1 MLNLNSIDFFLFFGL
16 VYLLY
21 ITCKD
26 YGKQN
31 LVLLIA
37 SGLFYAS
44 FHIYFLLI
52 LFASSILDY
61 FLSHFMGKE
70 NPRRKW
76 AFIAGITLNLLL
88 LGVFKYYNFFIQN
101 WSELLCLLGFN
112 PNLPVLK
119 IILPVGISFY
129 TFQKIAYLSDVY
141 TAKIE
146 PVREF
151 TVYLLFV
158 SFFPKILAGPIESS
172 RHFLPQLQKK
182 RPIGRDDLRIGF
194 LWLITGCFLKMVVS
208 DSLAPLVDR
217 AFGHP
222 GEVTGITFLLAI
234 LAFSLQI
241 YADFAGYT
249 LLARGLS
256 RLMGFHLMEN
266 FNTPYFS
273 RHPREFWRRWHISL
287 SLWLREYLYIP
298 LGGNRQGE
306 LRTYINLMITMLL
319 AGLWH
324 GASWNFV
331 VWGGYHGGLLWMTH
345 RLGLRFGDRRSV
357 DLGSLMAMI
366 TTFLLISLGWFIFRL
381 YDLSQLPFILNHIIH
396 NMHGNGE
403 TLLALRTVLPCLI
416 LLFFYDYSKWRFP
429 DDPALLSASNHFM
442 KTVVYGFMILCILAA
457 GFKPLPFIY
466 FQF

>member
-1 MLNLNSIDFFLFFGL
+1 MLNFNSIDFFLFFGL
-16 VYLLY
+16 VYLFY
-21 ITCKD
+21 TKCKD
-26 YGKQN
+26 HRKQN
-31 LVLLIA
+31 LILLTA
-37 SGLFYAS
+37 SCLFYAS
-44 FHIYFLLI
+44 FNIYFLLI
-52 LFASSILDY
+52 LFASSIPDY
-61 FLSHFMGKE
+61 FLGHFIANGRT
-70 NPRRKW
+70 RRKS
-76 AFIAGITLNLLL
+76 AFIAGISLNLLI
-88 LGVFKYYNFFIQN
+88 LGLFKYYNFFIQN
-101 WSELLCLLGFN
+101 WSELLYLLGFN
-112 PNLPVLK
+112 PNLSVLK

-172 RHFLPQLQKK
+172 QDFLPQLQKN
-182 RPIGRDDLRIGF
+182 RCIGRDDLRIGF
-194 LWLITGCFLKMVVS
+194 LWLITGYFLKMVVS
-208 DSLAPLVDR
+208 DSLAPIVDR

-256 RLMGFHLMEN
+256 RFMGFHLMEN
-266 FNTPYFS
+266 FNTPYLS

-287 SLWLREYLYIP
+287 SFWLREYLYIP
-298 LGGNRQGE
+298 LGGNRRGK

-331 VWGGYHGGLLWMTH
+331 VWGGYHGGLLWITH
-345 RLGLRFGDRRSV
+345 LLGLRLDDKRSINFR
-357 DLGSLMAMI
+357 SLMAMV

-381 YDLSQLPFILNHIIH
+381 YDLSQMPFILNHIIH
-396 NMHGNGE
+396 NLYGDAE
-403 TLLALRTVLPCLI
+403 TGLALQTVAPCLI
-416 LLFFYDYSKWRFP
+416 LLFAYDYMKWRFQ
-429 DDPALLSASNHFM
+429 DELALLNESNHCL
-442 KTVVYGFMILCILAA
+442 KTAAYGFMILCILAV